1 MDHYWWT
8 GRNHTETYGTLLHL
22 LRDVW
27 KVSRAVCDNN
37 GVGAGTTSFLKAKLG
52 EIIVPF
58 NFNGKTKSD
67 LGYSLIAAVNTGRYK
82 MYSEQALSPE
92 QTEFWLEA
100 QNAQYE
106 VQGFQRMDWF
116 VPDDLGHDDFLIS
129 GALCVEASKLAARPV
144 GVGSI
149 DIPRGRR

>member
-1 MDHYWWT
+1 M
-8 GRNHTETYGTLLHL
+8 
-22 LRDVW
+22 
-27 KVSRAVCDNN
+27 
-37 GVGAGTTSFLKAKLG
+37 G